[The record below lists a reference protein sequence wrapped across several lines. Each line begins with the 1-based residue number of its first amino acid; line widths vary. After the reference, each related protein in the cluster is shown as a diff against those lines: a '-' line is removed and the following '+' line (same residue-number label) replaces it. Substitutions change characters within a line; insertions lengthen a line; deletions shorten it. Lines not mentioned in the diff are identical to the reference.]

1 MFKENTIYYGDN
13 EEVLKQ
19 FPEGSI
25 DLAYADPPFFSNK
38 LYEVIWGEK
47 FEKRAF
53 EDRWA
58 GGHKGI
64 NTYLEWMEPRLREC
78 HRVLKDTG
86 TMYLHCDWH
95 ASHYLKTV
103 MDSIFGYTNFLDEI
117 VWHYESG
124 GRAKHFYPRKH
135 DVILFYA
142 KNKRKDY
149 HFNWEAIGIPRNVC
163 ESCGTVLK
171 KWNNLARHMDNHGRV
186 YRTIKSN
193 GKIYKYYD
201 DEPVPPTDVWN
212 DISHLQQ
219 KDPERLGYPT
229 QKPLKLLERI
239 VLASSAPDD
248 IVLDA
253 FCGCGTTLSAAQK
266 HKRKWVGIDISYTA
280 CKEMAKRL
288 RKEYSVHAEVIGAPA
303 TLADLKRMKPFDFQN
318 WVFNRIYGRANPKKV
333 ADEGVDGW
341 TFNGDPV
348 QVKQSEDVGD
358 PIVRLLFG
366 DMQRLNK
373 KFGAVVAFSFSTT
386 ANERVNELKRQHG
399 VTIKLVKVDDILK
412 TPEIVFEK
420 EVKEDEDE

>member
-1 MFKENTIYYGDN
+1 MLKENAIYYGDN

-58 GGHKGI
+58 GGHRGI
-64 NTYLEWMEPRLREC
+64 NTYLEWMEPRLKEY

-103 MDSIFGYTNFLDEI
+103 MDSIFGYNNFLNEI

-124 GRAKHFYPRKH
+124 GRAEHFYPRKH

-142 KNKRKDY
+142 KNKRKGYYFD
-149 HFNWEAIGIPRNVC
+149 WKAIGIPRNVC

-171 KWNNLARHMDNHGRV
+171 KWNNLAKHVDNQGRV

-201 DEPVPPTDVWN
+201 DDPVPPTDVWN

-239 VLASSAPDD
+239 VLASSAPGQ

-266 HKRKWVGIDISYTA
+266 HNRKWVGIDISYTA
-280 CKEMAKRL
+280 CKEVAKRL
-288 RKEYSVHAEVIGAPA
+288 RKEYSVQVEIMGAPA

-318 WVFNRIYGRANPKKV
+318 WVLNRIYGSANPKKSG
-333 ADEGVDGW
+333 DEGVDGW

-348 QVKQSEDVGD
+348 QVKQMDNVGD
-358 PIVRLLFG
+358 ATVRLLFG
-366 DMQRLNK
+366 DLERLNK
-373 KFGAVVAFSFSTT
+373 KFGVIVGFSFTSV
-386 ANERVNELKRQHG
+386 AYERANELKRDKG
-399 VTIKLVKVDDILK
+399 VVIKLVKIEDILK

-420 EVKEDEDE
+420 EVEENEDE